1 MGPEQLHVEEH
12 RVVSLTFLR
21 GTFPKTVVR
30 EFARLDSVISPAP
43 SIPGMS
49 VKQPVGVLRETR
61 SGQSLLG
68 RNRNRSKSPNT
79 LELFFSRQGWAGAH
93 GPSP

>member
-1 MGPEQLHVEEH
+1 MGPEQLRVEEH

-21 GTFPKTVVR
+21 GTFPKTVFR
-30 EFARLDSVISPAP
+30 EFTRLDSAISAAP
-43 SIPGMS
+43 SRAAMS
-49 VKQPVGVLRETR
+49 VKQIAGVSRETQ
-61 SGQSLLG
+61 SGTP
-68 RNRNRSKSPNT
+68 RKVATRNRSKSPNT